1 MKQGKV
7 IPGYGHAVLR
17 CPDPRFTGFMEFGET
32 YIQDGPVF
40 RIVKLLFEVVPDVLL
55 KHGKAKNPWPNVDAA
70 SGALLY
76 HFGISELN
84 YYTVPFSVSRTL
96 GLVAQMVL
104 NRALVLPL
112 IRPKSITTNWI
123 NSNVDRDNYT

>member
-1 MKQGKV
+1 M
-7 IPGYGHAVLR
+7 
-17 CPDPRFTGFMEFGET
+17 
-32 YIQDGPVF
+32 YIHDDPVF
-40 RIVKLLFEVVPDVLL
+40 RIVKLLFEVVPDVLI
-55 KHGKAKNPWPNVDAA
+55 KHGKAKNPWPNVDAV

-76 HFGISELN
+76 HFGISEFN

-112 IRPKSITTNWI
+112 IRPKSITANWI
-123 NSNVDRDNYT
+123 KTNVDQENHA